1 MPRLREAVRRRVF
14 AASGRGSRERRPGDE
29 AAGRAGAEA
38 AAAAG
43 GRAGQVRAAG
53 RAAPRLGGPAPRA
66 HQPQQQGGGCFRL
79 KYKND

>member
-14 AASGRGSRERRPGDE
+14 AASGWRRGDA

-38 AAAAG
+38 AAAGG

-66 HQPQQQGGGCFRL
+66 HQPQQ
-79 KYKND
+79 